1 MLIKS
6 DILCCITVSRGVE
19 EWVVNC
25 HLTPR
30 NCRPVQMRGEVV
42 SLVIVNNNM
51 FYFLATAYCRYYLDL
66 GQTSGSDVSICI
78 CFYLPC
84 CSWWLFAGMV
94 SCMDEGIGNVTE
106 ALKQTGL
113 WNNTVFVFSTGN
125 KHFFKT

>member
-30 NCRPVQMRGEVV
+30 NCCPVQMPGEVI

-66 GQTSGSDVSICI
+66 GLTSGSDGLNLHL
-78 CFYLPC
+78 FLPAMLLLVAFC
-84 CSWWLFAGMV
+84 RNGVMH
-94 SCMDEGIGNVTE
+94 G
-106 ALKQTGL
+106 
-113 WNNTVFVFSTGN
+113 
-125 KHFFKT
+125 